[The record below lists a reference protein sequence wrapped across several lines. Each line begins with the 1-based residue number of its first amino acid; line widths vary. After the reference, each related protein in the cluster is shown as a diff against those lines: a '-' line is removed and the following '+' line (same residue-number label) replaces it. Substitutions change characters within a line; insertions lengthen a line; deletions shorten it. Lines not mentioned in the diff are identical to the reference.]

1 MFLLNE
7 GAMFWILFI
16 VLALVALFPF
26 IPLLIMAKNP
36 RDEKYYRVLKWA
48 IRAVISDVV
57 CLGLFI
63 FLPDLRTKIVI
74 LLVVLIVLNGVLF
87 KSKLL

>member
-1 MFLLNE
+1 MYLVND
-7 GAMFWILFI
+7 GVMFWILFI
-16 VLALVALFPF
+16 VLALVALFPLLPLF
-26 IPLLIMAKNP
+26 ILRKNTH
-36 RDEKYYRVLKWA
+36 DEKYYRVLKWT

-63 FLPDLRTKIVI
+63 FLPDFRTKIVI
-74 LLVVLIVLNGVLF
+74 LLVVLILLNGVLF

>member
-1 MFLLNE
+1 MYLVDD
-7 GAMFWILFI
+7 GVMFWIVFI
-16 VLALVALFPF
+16 VLALVALFPLL
-26 IPLLIMAKNP
+26 PLIILRKNS
-36 RDEKYYRVLKWA
+36 RDEKYYRVLKWT

-63 FLPDLRTKIVI
+63 FLPELRTKIVI

>member
-1 MFLLNE
+1 MYLVDD
-7 GAMFWILFI
+7 GVMFWILFI
-16 VLALVALFPF
+16 VLALVALFPLLPLF
-26 IPLLIMAKNP
+26 ILRKN
-36 RDEKYYRVLKWA
+36 RDEKYYRVLKWT